1 MKPYFESRFSK
12 TLVFGLALSALLG
25 MLLQGCGPGTQSTS
39 SDATVSA
46 LSQAIA
52 GTATAEKANASSAGD
67 LATAEVEA
75 TQQSRNISATQTAQ
89 LAGRDETTLAT
100 ATIAAPVVAELPI
113 YGLDAS
119 SGNVGWIHDPL
130 TLEVSG
136 YQQSTFGN
144 DFMNITAK
152 DFVLAADLTWNTQ
165 YGDSGC
171 GFMFRSN
178 GNQQK
183 PSQYMLIATRFAN
196 GRLVF
201 TALADGELANMRHFY
216 PREIDRSFEWQN
228 DTTNRL
234 AIVARG
240 NIIAMYTN
248 GLKIGEIDI
257 TEPPKQPVLPPRPE
271 PPLDNSD
278 SAAQKAY
285 EDHIAEYED
294 IVQQAQSNFTVAKT
308 NFQERDAVFTDGFL
322 GMLAVTQ
329 GGQTTCK
336 FDKAWLWLLEP

>member
-67 LATAEVEA
+67 LATAEAEA
-75 TQQSRNISATQTAQ
+75 TQQSENISATQTAQ

-240 NIIAMYTN
+240 NMIEVYTN
-248 GLKIGEIDI
+248 GLKIGEIDT

-271 PPLDNSD
+271 PPLDKSD